1 MSTSKHFDKIVAVVL
16 VLGLL
21 LTVGFINGEALGIE
35 KIVDEDAESYEA
47 TAYFTANDLK
57 STWDASQVTAT
68 IALNG
73 DSATVS
79 GNGAYYNDGSVV
91 ITGAGYYVV
100 SGTLTDGN
108 IVVDAYDSSKVF
120 VILSGADI
128 TCSDDA
134 CLRVENAEKVFLLLA
149 EGTENRMESGE
160 TYSQTAL
167 DDNTGG
173 AIFAHDD
180 LTINGSGS
188 LELVANYK
196 HGIDANDDLKIT
208 GGTIT
213 ITAPEDGLH
222 VNDSFRFSNANLTI
236 HAGDD
241 GIHSDTDVYVESG
254 SVLIDE
260 CYEGIEAPI
269 VEIAGGDIMLYPTDD
284 GINANGGSSGFGGG
298 MMGGRGDMG
307 RGGFPGEENVES
319 AERPNFREMFENG
332 ELPEGF
338 ELPELPEDFDG
349 EMPQPPEGFD
359 GEKPQWPGNSD
370 GEMPEMPQGGERA
383 ERNGGMPGQ
392 SGQDQQNGDSE
403 ENSEDKETYIRITG
417 GNVMIINGNA
427 RDADGLDSNGSV
439 YLSGGTVL
447 VSLNGDGGNNAV
459 DYGSES
465 GGTFEITGGTLIAAG
480 GSNMAESPDAASTQ
494 PSVSYYTNAE
504 AGSTVTLRDGS
515 GNVLLTWEVPSNFTY
530 LTLSS
535 PDMKV
540 GETYTLTIG
549 DSEEEV
555 SLTDTVTTLG
565 TASSAGGF
573 GGGMMGGRNRG
584 MTGEASGETGEFRG
598 WHGGKSG
605 NRQNTE
611 NAETTQETTQKES

>member
-188 LELVANYK
+188 LTITGVYK
-196 HGIDANDDLKIT
+196 HGIDANDDLVIT
-208 GGTIT
+208 GGAIR
-213 ITAPEDGLH
+213 IEAPEDGVH
-222 VNDSFRFSNANLTI
+222 VNDSFRFREANLTI
-236 HAGDD
+236 DVGDD
-241 GIHSDTDVYVESG
+241 GIHSDTSVYIESG
-254 SVLIDE
+254 TLLISG
-260 CYEGIEAPI
+260 CYEGIEALTI
-269 VEIAGGDIMLYPTDD
+269 EVAGGNVMIYPEDD
-284 GINANGGSSGFGGG
+284 GFNANGGSGG
-298 MMGGRGDMG
+298 MLGGWDGMGGPGGHGGRGGSGAADDSEGFAG
-307 RGGFPGEENVES
+307 RPDSEFGQFDG
-319 AERPNFREMFENG
+319 ERPERPTEGEMPDFGPADGERPEMPENG
-332 ELPEGF
+332 ELPDAE
-338 ELPELPEDFDG
+338 
-349 EMPQPPEGFD
+349 
-359 GEKPQWPGNSD
+359 
-370 GEMPEMPQGGERA
+370 
-383 ERNGGMPGQ
+383 ERNAPDGG
-392 SGQDQQNGDSE
+392 DE
-403 ENSEDKETYIRITG
+403 EETWIRITG
-417 GNVMIINGNA
+417 GNIMIINRTG
-427 RDADGLDSNGSV
+427 RDTDGLDSNGSI
-439 YLSGGTVL
+439 YIEGGTVL
-447 VSLNGDGGNNAV
+447 VSVPGSGSNNAI
-459 DYGSES
+459 DYGSENGGVAEIS
-465 GGTFEITGGTLIAAG
+465 GGTIIACGA
-480 GSNMAESPDAASTQ
+480 SQMAESFDAASTQ
-494 PSVSYYTNAE
+494 PSIFYNLSSAAE
-504 AGSTVTLRDGS
+504 EGTAVTLQDADGS
-515 GNVLLTWEVPSNFTY
+515 ELLSWNVPCSFTSII
-530 LTLSS
+530 LSS
-535 PDMKV
+535 PDLTL
-540 GETYTLTIG
+540 GETYRLVIGGTAEEITL
-549 DSEEEV
+549 EEV
-555 SLTDTVTTLG
+555 S
-565 TASSAGGF
+565 ASYGETQSGGF
-573 GGGMMGGRNRG
+573 GGGMNWGG
-584 MTGEASGETGEFRG
+584 
-598 WHGGKSG
+598 HGGPG
-605 NRQNTE
+605 GGTGGPGRRAAGTE
-611 NAETTQETTQKES
+611 TEEEDIP

>member
-284 GINANGGSSGFGGG
+284 GINANGGSSSFGGG
-298 MMGGRGDMG
+298 MMGGRGGMG
-307 RGGFPGEENVES
+307 RGGFPGEENGES
-319 AERPNFREMFENG
+319 GERPNFREMFENG

-383 ERNGGMPGQ
+383 ERNGEMPGQ
-392 SGQDQQNGDSE
+392 SGEDQKNGDSE
-403 ENSEDKETYIRITG
+403 ESSEDKETYIRITG

-549 DSEEEV
+549 DSEVEV